1 MIAYYL
7 SHHLTHLDH
16 TFSWH
21 TTLYCKRL
29 VIIMILNIRYHHFF
43 QKYIC
48 HRIPFPLCR
57 ISLVMSLTF
66 IRYHTLPQFGPLVK
80 IANLFNSDE
89 LLTHGLTSI
98 LVDVSICF
106 LFAVNVKVNYWGQMK
121 ILRWTV
127 SKLLL
132 IAFGFGKVLLFLLI
146 WTFAKVSAI
155 KYFCTTHDF
164 ETAAQGKRVLT

>member
-66 IRYHTLPQFGPLVK
+66 ITYHTLPQFGPLVK
-80 IANLFNSDE
+80 IAKLFDYDE
-89 LLTHGLTSI
+89 LLKHEFSDSKRLNLCRYI
-98 LVDVSICF
+98 YLFLICC
-106 LFAVNVKVNYWGQMK
+106 KCQG
-121 ILRWTV
+121 
-127 SKLLL
+127 KLLGSNED
-132 IAFGFGKVLLFLLI
+132 IEMNRFQ
-146 WTFAKVSAI
+146 TFADCIWFREGSSLLSNLNI
-155 KYFCTTHDF
+155 C
-164 ETAAQGKRVLT
+164 QS

>member
-1 MIAYYL
+1 M
-7 SHHLTHLDH
+7 T
-16 TFSWH
+16 
-21 TTLYCKRL
+21 
-29 VIIMILNIRYHHFF
+29 LNIRYHHFF

-57 ISLVMSLTF
+57 ISFVMSLTF
-66 IRYHTLPQFGPLVK
+66 ITYHTLPQFGPLVK
-80 IANLFNSDE
+80 IENLFNSDE
-89 LLTHGLTSI
+89 LLTHGSLTSI

-106 LFAVNVKVNYWGQMK
+106 LFSVNVKVNYWGQIK

>member
-1 MIAYYL
+1 MVSYYYDTQHQIPPLL
-7 SHHLTHLDH
+7 SKIHLSPYTISTMPHKPCHVFNLH
-16 TFSWH
+16 YIPYLAPIRTISKN
-21 TTLYCKRL
+21 CKTIRL
-29 VIIMILNIRYHHFF
+29 WRASKTRIIFADI
-43 QKYIC
+43 
-48 HRIPFPLCR
+48 
-57 ISLVMSLTF
+57 
-66 IRYHTLPQFGPLVK
+66 
-80 IANLFNSDE
+80 
-89 LLTHGLTSI
+89 
-98 LVDVSICF
+98 SICF

-132 IAFGFGKVLLFLLI
+132 IAFGFGKVLLFFLI

>member
-7 SHHLTHLDH
+7 SHHLTLLDH

-21 TTLYCKRL
+21 NTLYCKRL
-29 VIIMILNIRYHHFF
+29 VIIMTLNIRYHHFF

-48 HRIPFPLCR
+48 HRIPFPLYR

-89 LLTHGLTSI
+89 LLTHGYLYFSRCI
-98 LVDVSICF
+98 YLFLICC
-106 LFAVNVKVNYWGQMK
+106 KCQG
-121 ILRWTV
+121 
-127 SKLLL
+127 KLLGSNKD
-132 IAFGFGKVLLFLLI
+132 IEMNRFQ
-146 WTFAKVSAI
+146 TFADCIWFREGSSLPSNLNI
-155 KYFCTTHDF
+155 C
-164 ETAAQGKRVLT
+164 QS

>member
-1 MIAYYL
+1 M
-7 SHHLTHLDH
+7 T
-16 TFSWH
+16 
-21 TTLYCKRL
+21 
-29 VIIMILNIRYHHFF
+29 LNIRYHHFF

-66 IRYHTLPQFGPLVK
+66 IRYHTLPQYRPLVK
-80 IANLFNSDE
+80 ITNSFNSDE
-89 LLTHGLTSI
+89 LLTHEL
-98 LVDVSICF
+98 DVSICF
-106 LFAVNVKVNYWGQMK
+106 LFAVNVKVNYWGQIK

>member
-1 MIAYYL
+1 M
-7 SHHLTHLDH
+7 T
-16 TFSWH
+16 
-21 TTLYCKRL
+21 
-29 VIIMILNIRYHHFF
+29 LNIRYHHFF

-57 ISLVMSLTF
+57 ISFVMSLTF
-66 IRYHTLPQFGPLVK
+66 ITYHTLPQFGPLVK

-89 LLTHGLTSI
+89 LLTHGSPLTSI

-106 LFAVNVKVNYWGQMK
+106 LFAVNVKVNYWGQIK